1 MNRNTYGFI
10 NYYKIFIIFYYV
22 IIIDTNF
29 FFFGIYLILSLL
41 VPKKMG
47 IKAVHY
53 LSLNDSFK
61 NSSAVKKLQYEL
73 FDSADSDFLQQV
85 FDDLQEVK

>member
-1 MNRNTYGFI
+1 MSDFI
-10 NYYKIFIIFYYV
+10 
-22 IIIDTNF
+22 
-29 FFFGIYLILSLL
+29 

-73 FDSADSDFLQQV
+73 FDSADSDFLQRLFFKQKINKNFV
-85 FDDLQEVK
+85 NKKPVSFEKYWENCFTK